1 VHSAGD
7 RVGVATHI
15 RHLPRRRSGGA
26 HPQLEVPLRGHLT
39 RCLSHGRRSKTGGL
53 GDVMGSL
60 PAALAARGHRVMVRV
75 STGPLKCN
83 WRFNRSLKMQ
93 LAFQQGPQN
102 AIGVS
107 IGPLKCNWR
116 FNRALKMQLAFQQGP
131 QNAIGVSTGPSKCN
145 WRFNRSLK
153 MQLAFQQGPQNAIGV
168 SIGPL
173 KCNWRFNR
181 ALKMQ
186 LAF

>member
-1 VHSAGD
+1 VLSTRRGRRGRGLVHSAGD

-107 IGPLKCNWR
+107 IGPL
-116 FNRALKMQLAFQQGP
+116 
-131 QNAIGVSTGPSKCN
+131 NAIGVSTGPSKCN

-168 SIGPL
+168 LIGPL

-186 LAF
+186 LAFQ